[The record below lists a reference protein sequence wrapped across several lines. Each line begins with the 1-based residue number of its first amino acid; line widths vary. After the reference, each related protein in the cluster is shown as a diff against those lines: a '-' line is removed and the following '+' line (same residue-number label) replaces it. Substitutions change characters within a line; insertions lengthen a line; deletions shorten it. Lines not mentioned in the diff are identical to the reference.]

1 MKNNDLIQVAYT
13 PEDLEACNTGV
24 TAVETFANKHVPNL
38 SGEDRQNLGSI
49 NETNKL
55 FVNKTKTLM
64 EQNPSMV
71 PVFIN
76 QEEYHRDLTARQEI
90 EELLLKLD
98 TIKRNLSDT
107 KILLDNDNYHDA
119 LAFYRSV
126 RYLANEHQSGA
137 IAVYEELK
145 QYFPTKK
152 KEKDSAV

>member
-13 PEDLEACNTGV
+13 PEELEACNTGMA
-24 TAVETFANKHVPNL
+24 AVANFAAKHVPNL
-38 SGEDRQNLGSI
+38 SAEDRQNLGSI

-71 PVFIN
+71 PVFID
-76 QEEYHRDLTARQEI
+76 QEEYKRDLVAREEI
-90 EELLLKLD
+90 EKIILKLD
-98 TIKRNLSDT
+98 TIKRNLTDT

-126 RYLANEHQSGA
+126 RYLAKEHQIGA
-137 IAVYEELK
+137 IPIYEDLK

-152 KEKDSAV
+152 KEKESAL

>member
-1 MKNNDLIQVAYT
+1 MRSDDLIMVAYT
-13 PEDLEACNTGV
+13 TEELEACNTGIV
-24 TAVETFANKHVPNL
+24 TVETFAGKHVPNL
-38 SGEDRQNLGSI
+38 SADDRQNLGSI

-64 EQNPSMV
+64 KQNPSMV

-76 QEEYHRDLTARQEI
+76 QDEYNRDLVAREEI
-90 EELLLKLD
+90 EKLILKLD

-107 KILLDNDNYHDA
+107 KILLDHDNYHDA

-126 RYLANEHQSGA
+126 RYLANEHQIGA

-145 QYFPTKK
+145 QYFPSKK
-152 KEKDSAV
+152 KEKENAL

>member
-1 MKNNDLIQVAYT
+1 MKTNDLIKVVYT
-13 PEDLEACNTGV
+13 PEELEDCNTGV
-24 TAVETFANKHVPNL
+24 TAIETFANKHVPNL

-76 QEEYHRDLTARQEI
+76 QEEYHRDLTAREEI
-90 EELLLKLD
+90 EKLILKLD

-119 LAFYRSV
+119 LAFYCSV

>member
-13 PEDLEACNTGV
+13 PEDLEACKAGI
-24 TAVETFANKHVPNL
+24 AAIETFANKHIPNL
-38 SGEDRQNLGSI
+38 SAEDRQNLGSI

-71 PVFIN
+71 PVFID
-76 QEEYHRDLTARQEI
+76 QEEYSRDLTAREEI
-90 EELLLKLD
+90 EKLILKLE

-107 KILLDNDNYHDA
+107 KILLDHDNYHDA

-145 QYFPTKK
+145 QYFPSKK
-152 KEKDSAV
+152 KEASL